1 VQPTQDNRTAPA
13 GSPVVDTADPADP
26 GRADGAGDAGSSRGR
41 RAATRALA
49 AAGALVVLLA
59 LAVGALVL
67 VHRGEAL
74 PGTVVADVDVGG
86 RDPAEVRDLLTPV
99 VEERAATP
107 VTLTAPGQEAVVPPA
122 EAGYRVDLDATVD
135 RALQAGRDGKA
146 LETAW
151 AHVASLWTG
160 RRVGLVDFVDR
171 GVVRGHVEALADA
184 ADRAPDPGGVTV
196 DPATLQV
203 ATRGP
208 AEGVTVRR
216 EEAVDA
222 VAAALI
228 GPRRGPVE
236 LPVDT
241 EDPGTTAEDV
251 ETVAA
256 AARAAVAGPVVLTGG
271 GAGLTLEPPAYAGLL
286 ASEPDGEGGLR
297 LTVDEARL
305 GEVVTAAAAAQ
316 VDQAP
321 RSARLAALGAA
332 PVFDDPDDAVWSPR
346 PAAVAVT
353 EPSALGRTVD
363 VPAATAAAAEAIRT
377 GSLAAPLAV
386 TVTEPPVTTEAA
398 GRVNSVIGT
407 FTTYHAA
414 GQPRVRN
421 IHRIADEID
430 GAVVPPGGQFSID
443 RITGRRTLAEGYVAA
458 PVIVRGE
465 LEDGVAGGIS
475 QFATTMFNAA
485 FFAGLPLD
493 EFRPHSFYIS
503 RYPLGREAT
512 LAYGALDVKWT
523 NDTGA
528 PVLVDTS
535 YTPTSI
541 TATLYGDNGG
551 RRVEADVGARR
562 PRADGGFTV
571 NVTRTVSGPVSSQ
584 RTITTS
590 YNPAPE

>member
-1 VQPTQDNRTAPA
+1 VQPRQDSPTAPGA
-13 GSPVVDTADPADP
+13 GSRMVDVTAPGEPAGTGDPAP
-26 GRADGAGDAGSSRGR
+26 SRGR
-41 RAATRALA
+41 RAATRGLA

-59 LAVGALVL
+59 LALGALVL

-74 PGTVVADVDVGG
+74 PGTVAAGVDVGG
-86 RDPAEVRDLLTPV
+86 RDQAEVRDLLTPV

-122 EAGYRVDLDATVD
+122 EAGYRVDLDATVN
-135 RALQAGRDGKA
+135 RALQAGRDGNP

-151 AHVASLWTG
+151 AHVASLWSDH
-160 RRVGLVDFVDR
+160 RVGLVDSIDR
-171 GVVRGHVEALADA
+171 GVVRGHVDALAGA

-203 ATRGP
+203 ATRLP

-222 VAAALI
+222 VVAALT
-228 GPRRGPVE
+228 GPRRGPVA

-241 EDPGTTAEDV
+241 EDPGTTPEDV
-251 ETVAA
+251 EAVAA
-256 AARAAVAGPVVLTGG
+256 AAAAAVAAPVALTGG
-271 GAGLTLEPPAYAGLL
+271 GATLTLDPPSYAGLIG
-286 ASEPDGEGGLR
+286 SEPDGQGGLR

-316 VDQAP
+316 VDQRP
-321 RSARLAALGAA
+321 RSARLAAPASP
-332 PVFDDPDDAVWSPR
+332 PVTFDDPDDAVWSPR
-346 PAAVAVT
+346 PAAVPVT
-353 EPSALGRTVD
+353 EPSAPGRAVD
-363 VPAATAAAAEAIRT
+363 VAAATTAAAEAVRT
-377 GSLAAPLAV
+377 GSPAGPLAV
-386 TVTEPPVTTEAA
+386 AVTPPPVPTEAA
-398 GRVNSVIGT
+398 AGVNSVIGT

-414 GQPRVRN
+414 GQPRVQN

-430 GAVVPPGGQFSID
+430 GTVVPPGGRFSID

-541 TATLYGDNGG
+541 TVTLYGDNGG
-551 RRVEADVGARR
+551 RRVEANVGARR

-571 NVTRTVSGPVSSQ
+571 DVTRTVSGPVSSQ
-584 RTITTS
+584 RTIRTS